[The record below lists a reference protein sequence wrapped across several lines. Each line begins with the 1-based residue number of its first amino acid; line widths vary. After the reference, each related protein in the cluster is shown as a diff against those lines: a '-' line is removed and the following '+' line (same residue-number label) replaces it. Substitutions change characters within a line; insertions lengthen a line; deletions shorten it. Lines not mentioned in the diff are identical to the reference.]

1 MTQPIV
7 SVIVPVHDGQDSIAR
22 CLDSIFKQDYGL
34 IETIVIDDAS
44 SDDSLAR
51 VKRVS
56 SERPNVQ
63 VIAHE
68 TNQGLASTLN
78 EGIARAQ
85 GDFVLAIHQD
95 CELLEPSFVRRAL
108 TVMQEH
114 PDIGAVTGRRVY
126 PIRKFSSN
134 EKLFMVAN
142 GHLTEMEH
150 NGYETEDLTFVE
162 DKCDLY
168 RKSLLNTIGGFPA
181 HQFRVS
187 GEDQVAS
194 SRMRARGYR
203 LVKLGA
209 VSYRLDFG
217 RKEST
222 LRGILEKLRVYGRTQ
237 AGVLWT
243 VRGSAIDG
251 LSKENGL
258 KERAFN
264 RVQMLLSAGVIV
276 AGLLLSVISPFFLLL
291 SLGAFIG
298 RSMTY
303 VSGLGKLNGHLKLA
317 LLGPLLDF
325 SYSIGF
331 VEGLVFSSM
340 GRRL

>member
-1 MTQPIV
+1 MSQPIV
-7 SVIVPVHDGQDSIAR
+7 SVIVPVHDGQDSVVR
-22 CLDSIFKQDYGL
+22 CLDSIFRQDYGP
-34 IETIVIDDAS
+34 IETIIIDDAS
-44 SDDSLAR
+44 SDGSLAKAR
-51 VKRVS
+51 GAS
-56 SERPNVQ
+56 SERPNVR

-78 EGIARAQ
+78 EGIAKAR
-85 GDFVLAIHQD
+85 GDVVLAIHQD
-95 CELLEPSFVRRAL
+95 CELLEPSFVTRAL
-108 TVMQEH
+108 AVMQEY

-126 PIRKFSSN
+126 PVRKFSSN

-150 NGYETEDLTFVE
+150 NGYETENLTFVE

-168 RKSLLNTIGGFPA
+168 RKCLLDAIGGFPA
-181 HQFRVS
+181 RQFRVS
-187 GEDQVAS
+187 GEDQVVS
-194 SRMRARGYR
+194 SKMRAMGYR
-203 LVKLGA
+203 LVKLGT

-222 LRGILEKLRVYGRTQ
+222 LRGILGKLRVYGRTQ
-237 AGVLWT
+237 AGVFWT
-243 VRGSAIDG
+243 VKGSALDG
-251 LSKENGL
+251 LSKGNGL
-258 KERAFN
+258 KERAMN
-264 RVQMLLSAGVIV
+264 RAQMLLSAGVIV
-276 AGLLLSVISPFFLLL
+276 TGVVLSVISPFFLLL

-303 VSGLGKLNGHLKLA
+303 LSGLGKLNGRLKLA

-325 SYSIGF
+325 SYSFGF
-331 VEGLVFSSM
+331 VEGLIFSSM

>member
-7 SVIVPVHDGQDSIAR
+7 SVIVPVHDGQDSIAQ
-22 CLDSIFKQDYGL
+22 CIDSIFKQDYGP
-34 IETIVIDDAS
+34 IETIIIDDAS
-44 SDDSLAR
+44 SDDSLAGI
-51 VKRVS
+51 KRVS
-56 SERPNVQ
+56 SEKPNVQ
-63 VIAHE
+63 VIVHE

-78 EGIARAQ
+78 EGIAQAQ

-108 TVMQEH
+108 AVMQEH

-168 RKSLLNTIGGFPA
+168 RKSLLNAIGGFPA

-187 GEDQVAS
+187 GEDQVVS
-194 SRMRARGYR
+194 SKMRAMGYR

-209 VSYRLDFG
+209 VSYQLDFG

-237 AGVLWT
+237 AGVFWK
-243 VRGSAIDG
+243 VRGSALEG
-251 LSKENGL
+251 LSKGNGL
-258 KERAFN
+258 KERAMN
-264 RVQMLLSAGVIV
+264 RAQMLLSAGVIV
-276 AGLLLSVISPFFLLL
+276 AGVLLSIISPFFLLL

-303 VSGLGKLNGHLKLA
+303 LSGLGKLNGRLKLA
-317 LLGPLLDF
+317 FLGPVLDL
-325 SYSIGF
+325 SYSFGF
-331 VEGLVFSSM
+331 VEGLIFSSL